1 MTNPKNQ
8 VEPGTEGKS
17 LSSVATDLQRNSF
30 DSIFHQC
37 PEAIE
42 QIINN
47 ALHKTPIL
55 LTHDE
60 ARTLCSAGILRSR
73 NPENPQAKYYLSQAT
88 LNGLCAWYTA
98 KFSSSGDNKMSD
110 REAEQKGWVSIV
122 IQGQRTQSESP
133 AGLEVPAK
141 QGEFHSRLEDVIGT
155 VEVEVPD
162 LGAIKGKD
170 VHSAESRQD
179 TDALARTRA
188 VEVPPDLLNNS
199 IAPER
204 TVEVAA
210 LSSALHA
217 ESMPDTREYPAAPDE
232 TTVPALDSDL
242 DAWVAALVGTDK
254 PKQ

>member
-1 MTNPKNQ
+1 MTKPKKHS
-8 VEPGTEGKS
+8 ELGTEGKI
-17 LSSVATDLQRNSF
+17 LSSLVTDLQRNSL
-30 DSIFHQC
+30 DAIFSQC

-47 ALHKTPIL
+47 ALHNTPIL
-55 LTHDE
+55 LAHNE
-60 ARTLCSAGILRSR
+60 ALTLCGAGILRSR
-73 NPENPQAKYYLSQAT
+73 NPQNPQVKYYLSPAT
-88 LNGLCAWYTA
+88 LNSIIDWYTTKSA
-98 KFSSSGDNKMSD
+98 STSYTTKTSN

-141 QGEFHSRLEDVIGT
+141 QGEFHSRLEDVIRT
-155 VEVEVPD
+155 EEVAVPD
-162 LGAIKGKD
+162 LGAIKGKG
-170 VHSAESRQD
+170 AESRQE
-179 TDALARTRA
+179 TDDLARTRA
-188 VEVPPDLLNNS
+188 GEVPLDLLKNS